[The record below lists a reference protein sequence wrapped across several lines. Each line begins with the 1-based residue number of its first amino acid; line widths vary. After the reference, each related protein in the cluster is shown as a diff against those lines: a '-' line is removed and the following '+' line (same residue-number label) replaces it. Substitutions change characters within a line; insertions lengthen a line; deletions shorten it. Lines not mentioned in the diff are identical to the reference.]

1 MAEAPVRRRL
11 AAVLAADVVG
21 YARLMGADE
30 VATRAQFNAHLSE
43 RIRPKIAA
51 HHGRIVKAMGDG
63 LLVEFSSVV
72 EAVRC
77 AIGLQSAMAAGNADT
92 PEPRRMAFRI
102 GVNLGDV
109 IVEGDDIHGDG
120 VNVAARLETLA
131 EPGGVVVSGTV
142 YEHVRSKV
150 DFELDDLGPR
160 QVKNIAE
167 PVHAFRVRPRGSEA
181 PGLAATLG
189 DRAAP
194 RPSADTSSIA
204 VLPFDNISG
213 DPEQEYFADGISED
227 LITDLTK
234 IAGLFVVARNSSFAF
249 KAKSPDV
256 TEVGRRL
263 GVRHV
268 LEGSVRRA
276 GNKVRINAQLIDA
289 ATGGHL
295 WAERYD
301 GNLEDIFALQDDIT
315 AKIVS
320 ALEVHLTPA
329 DRESTGRKP
338 TRNAEAYDLYLK
350 GRSEYYLYTPDH
362 LAKARKYFEKAIAID
377 PNYAEAYAQL
387 SYCHTAHYVFAWPGA
402 DETLEPAIAL
412 AERAVALDDKSPVAH
427 ARLGWIQ
434 GYLGQFDRAVANFEK
449 AIRLNPRNAEAF
461 FAFGETMNRGG
472 DPARALPL
480 LEKAFGIDT
489 IVPPT
494 WDFAKGHA
502 LLLLRRYDAAVAVFL
517 EVIGRVPG
525 FVPARVQL
533 ARAYGEIGRIAEAKS
548 AIEVVRKISPSFT
561 MRNATRMFPYPDAE
575 NRRRLLDGL
584 REAGLQ
590 G

>member
-1 MAEAPVRRRL
+1 MAEEPVRRRL
-11 AAVLAADVVG
+11 AAILAADVVG
-21 YARLMGADE
+21 YSRLMGADE

-43 RIRPKIAA
+43 RIQPRIAA

-63 LLVEFSSVV
+63 LLVEFASVV

-77 AIGLQSAMAAGNADT
+77 AMEVQAAVAAGNADT
-92 PEPRRMAFRI
+92 PEDRRMTFRI

-109 IVEGDDIHGDG
+109 IIEGDDIHGDG
-120 VNVAARLETLA
+120 VNVAARLEALA

-142 YEHVRSKV
+142 HEHVQAKV
-150 DFELDDLGPR
+150 DFDLDDLGP
-160 QVKNIAE
+160 QQIKNIAA
-167 PVHAFRVRPRGSEA
+167 PVRAFRVRPQGTMV
-181 PGLAATLG
+181 ATVA
-189 DRAAP
+189 DADASP
-194 RPSADTSSIA
+194 PPADTSSIA
-204 VLPFDNISG
+204 VLPFNNISG

-234 IAGLFVVARNSSFAF
+234 ISGLFVVARNSSFAF

-256 TEVGRRL
+256 REVGRRL

-276 GNKVRINAQLIDA
+276 GNKVWINAQLIDA

-301 GNLEDIFALQDDIT
+301 GDLEDIFALQDDIT
-315 AKIVS
+315 AKIVL

-329 DRESTGRKP
+329 DRESTRRKP
-338 TRNAEAYDLYLK
+338 IRNAEAYDLYLK
-350 GRSEYYLYTPDH
+350 GRSEYYLYTPGH
-362 LAKARKYFEKAIAID
+362 LAKAKKYFEEAIAID
-377 PNYAEAYAQL
+377 PTYAEAYAHL
-387 SYCHTAHYVFAWPGA
+387 SYCHTAAYVFAWPGA
-402 DETLEPAIAL
+402 DEDLDRAVAL
-412 AERAVALDDKSPVAH
+412 AEQAVALDDKSAVAH

-449 AIRLNPRNAEAF
+449 AVRLNPRNAEAF
-461 FAFGETMNRGG
+461 YAFGETMNRGG

-480 LEKAFGIDT
+480 LEKAFGIDM
-489 IVPPT
+489 IVPPGSY
-494 WDFAKGHA
+494 FAKGHA
-502 LLLLRRYDAAVAVFL
+502 LLLLRRYDEAVGLFL
-517 EVIGRVPG
+517 LVIDRVSR

-533 ARAYGEIGRIAEAKS
+533 ARAYGEMDRIAEAKIAVS
-548 AIEVVRKISPSFT
+548 AVLEIAPRYT
-561 MRNATRMFPYPDAE
+561 MRNANRMFPYPDAE

-584 REAGLQ
+584 RKAGLPE
-590 G
+590 